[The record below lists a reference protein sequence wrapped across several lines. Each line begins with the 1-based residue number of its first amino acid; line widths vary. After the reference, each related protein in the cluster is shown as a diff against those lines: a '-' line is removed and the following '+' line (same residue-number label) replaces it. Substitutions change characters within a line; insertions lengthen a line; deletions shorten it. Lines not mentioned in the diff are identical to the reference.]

1 MGYSIKNIS
10 EINTFDF
17 SLCDGYS
24 NANTVRRSTD
34 GLLFIVEGSSF
45 TDFTHEEILIEV
57 AKSEW
62 ILIIN

>member
-24 NANTVRRSTD
+24 NENTVRRSID
-34 GLLFIVEGSSF
+34 GQLFIVEGVTF
-45 TDFTHEEILIEV
+45 NDFTYEEILIEV
-57 AKSEW
+57 SKPEW